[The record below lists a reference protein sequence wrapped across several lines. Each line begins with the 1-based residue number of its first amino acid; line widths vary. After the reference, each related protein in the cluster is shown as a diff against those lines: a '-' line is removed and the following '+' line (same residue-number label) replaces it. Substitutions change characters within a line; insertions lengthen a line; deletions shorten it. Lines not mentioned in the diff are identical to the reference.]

1 MTEQQLRALVR
12 QALAYHLQDRASAPQ
27 RPEPRPLPVVRSHA
41 SHGLLA
47 LPSVERG
54 SPCVIEPEVVCNQ
67 CGYCKSYGH

>member
-12 QALAYHLQDRASAPQ
+12 QALVYHLEAGGTGSA
-27 RPEPRPLPVVRSHA
+27 RGEARPLPVARPHA
-41 SHGLLA
+41 SHALLA

-54 SPCVIEPEVVCNQ
+54 SPCVIEPEVACNQ